1 MAISTSNEDI
11 LMYKNRL
18 QEYTQKLGLPLPSY
32 KNVNEGLPHSPSF
45 RSTVLVDGR
54 TYEAKCTFPTR
65 KQAEQEAAR
74 LALESL
80 SKQINDTG
88 SPTIYTEPRFCK
100 SLLYQY
106 ALKNNLGMPS
116 FKTINPAGP
125 CLVYLSYMVFGG
137 KTYTGEVAGSKKMA
151 EQLAAR
157 VAIRSLLETDA
168 ERMSNIIK
176 SNNKHDLYS
185 LTRKEKDHAFS
196 DKSKDSLSKQL
207 EKAPEN
213 SPLYQASIQVSKNLL
228 QGQTSSQ
235 TATVSFNSYGTVG
248 GPRKELTCKPEIST
262 WEQNKMGETDY
273 RNVPDHKPQINN
285 WVQNAMK
292 TADRRNGQ
300 VHKPG
305 PGTTRPSNWEQNKT
319 VVDMRNG
326 PKRKLESNN
335 WNLIKKKNLGS

>member
-1 MAISTSNEDI
+1 
-11 LMYKNRL
+11 MYKNRL

-88 SPTIYTEPRFCK
+88 SPPINTEPRFCK

-125 CLVYLSYMVFGG
+125 CLVY
-137 KTYTGEVAGSKKMA
+137 
-151 EQLAAR
+151 
-157 VAIRSLLETDA
+157 
-168 ERMSNIIK
+168 
-176 SNNKHDLYS
+176 S
-185 LTRKEKDHAFS
+185 LTWYLGAKLTLLKLLYTHL
-196 DKSKDSLSKQL
+196 KVMIVGVDSLSKQQ

-235 TATVSFNSYGTVG
+235 LKPWHILLYLQTATVSFNSYGTVG
-248 GPRKELTCKPEIST
+248 GPRKELTCKPEINT
-262 WEQNKMGETDY
+262 WEQNKNSETDY

-285 WVQNAMK
+285 WVQNVMK

-300 VHKPG
+300 IHKPG

-335 WNLIKKKNLGS
+335 

>member
-1 MAISTSNEDI
+1 
-11 LMYKNRL
+11 MYKNRL

-88 SPTIYTEPRFCK
+88 SPPINTEPRFCK

-157 VAIRSLLETDA
+157 AAIRSLLGV
-168 ERMSNIIK
+168 
-176 SNNKHDLYS
+176 
-185 LTRKEKDHAFS
+185 
-196 DKSKDSLSKQL
+196 DSLSKQQ

-248 GPRKELTCKPEIST
+248 GPRKELTCKPEINT
-262 WEQNKMGETDY
+262 WEQNKNSETDY

-300 VHKPG
+300 MHKPG